1 MFYCCGITNK
11 GNRDH
16 NEDALMIHKA
26 YITEGTLEEHIPSPF
41 IAAVADG
48 VAGEQAGELASSL
61 CLRLLSNIKY
71 NHTTDLKERINDVHE
86 VLVQY
91 GLENGAYLNMQT
103 TLCGVAIDE
112 NDRITTFNV
121 GDARLYRYRNA
132 MLRQLSRD
140 QSLVQL
146 LYEKGTITNEEKRTH
161 AQKNIIFPVLGN
173 IHNAPQID
181 IHSYGEKMQYG
192 DVLLICSDGLSDYVS
207 STEMEEI
214 LSLPRSMAK
223 RLKMMS
229 DLSLEKGSKDNI
241 SIIAISYY
249 DDK

>member
-121 GDARLYRYRNA
+121 GDSRLYRYRNA
-132 MLRQLSRD
+132 MIRQLSRD

-146 LYEKGTITNEEKRTH
+146 LYEKGTITSEEKRTH

-173 IHNAPQID
+173 VHNAPQID
-181 IHSYGEKMQYG
+181 IRSYGEKMQYG
-192 DVLLICSDGLSDYVS
+192 DVFLICSDGLSDYVS

-214 LSLPRSMAK
+214 LSLPKSMAK
-223 RLKMMS
+223 RLRMMS

>member
-121 GDARLYRYRNA
+121 GDSRLYRYRNA
-132 MLRQLSRD
+132 MIRQLSRD

-146 LYEKGTITNEEKRTH
+146 LYEKGTITSNDEGIYQGYQTYQVLKWFMYNYCLIGKPKRILIYHYPT
-161 AQKNIIFPVLGN
+161 NIIRKD
-173 IHNAPQID
+173 APQWFIN
-181 IHSYGEKMQYG
+181 S
-192 DVLLICSDGLSDYVS
+192 
-207 STEMEEI
+207 
-214 LSLPRSMAK
+214 
-223 RLKMMS
+223 
-229 DLSLEKGSKDNI
+229 
-241 SIIAISYY
+241 
-249 DDK
+249 

>member
-11 GNRDH
+11 GNREH

-26 YITEGTLEEHIPSPF
+26 VISEGTLEEHIPAPF

-48 VAGEQAGELASSL
+48 VAGEFAGELASSL
-61 CLRLLSNIKY
+61 CLKLMSSIKY
-71 NHTTDLKERINDVHE
+71 NHKTKLLNKINDVHE

-91 GLENGAYLNMQT
+91 GIENGEYLNMQT

-112 NDRITTFNV
+112 KERITMFNV
-121 GDARLYRYRNA
+121 GDSRLYRYRNA
-132 MLRQLSRD
+132 SIRQLSRD

-146 LYEKGTITNEEKRTH
+146 LYEEGSITREEKRNH

-173 IHNAPQID
+173 VHYAPQID
-181 IHSYGEKMQYG
+181 MFSYGEKMQYG
-192 DVLLICSDGLSDYVS
+192 DVLLICSDGLSDYIS
-207 STEMEEI
+207 SNDMEEI
-214 LSLPRSMAK
+214 LALPKSMTK

-229 DLSLEKGSKDNI
+229 DLSLSKGSKDNI